1 MNSTPT
7 AALRNTCAGISELH
21 IFQLPVRVLAKR
33 DDEEGDGEHLELVFG
48 NQNNSG
54 CGGGVKKK
62 GEEEEDGKLIMFNR
76 AYGTMLL
83 LRKRGK

>member
-33 DDEEGDGEHLELVFG
+33 ENEESDGEHLGLVFG
-48 NQNNSG
+48 GQNSG
-54 CGGGVKKK
+54 CGGGKKK
-62 GEEEEDGKLIMFNR
+62 GEEEDGKLIMFNR
-76 AYGTMLL
+76 AYGTMPL
-83 LRKRGK
+83 LRKRGN